1 MLIYVNT
8 NLDKNL
14 LKIDKKVLNFNIA
27 SGMIEKIKENNR
39 KVSPEWRNDMRKETV
54 AVITKYLLDIM
65 FFAGIAVTVTL
76 PWLVKLVTA
85 YFHFEDFEGRY
96 VEIVSIYFVL
106 GILAVLI
113 LGELRK
119 MFRTV
124 LKNDCFVRENVVSLQ
139 RMGTYSFIIAAVCLL
154 RSVLYTTAAML
165 VLVLVFVIA
174 GLFSK
179 VLAFVFDEAVDYKI
193 ENDLT
198 I

>member
-1 MLIYVNT
+1 M
-8 NLDKNL
+8 K
-14 LKIDKKVLNFNIA
+14 
-27 SGMIEKIKENNR
+27 
-39 KVSPEWRNDMRKETV
+39 KETV
-54 AVITKYLLDIM
+54 AVFTKYLLDIM
-65 FFAGIAVTVTL
+65 FFAGIVVTVSL

-85 YFHFEDFEGRY
+85 YFDFEDFEDRY

-124 LKNDCFVRENVVSLQ
+124 LGNDCFVRENVVSLQ

-154 RSVLYTTAAML
+154 RAVLYTTAAML

-179 VLAFVFDEAVDYKI
+179 VLAFVFDKAVDYKL

>member
-1 MLIYVNT
+1 MKSFERSIV
-8 NLDKNL
+8 
-14 LKIDKKVLNFNIA
+14 I
-27 SGMIEKIKENNR
+27 GMK
-39 KVSPEWRNDMRKETV
+39 KETV
-54 AVITKYLLDIM
+54 AVITKYLLDFM
-65 FFAGIAVTVTL
+65 FFVGIIVTITL
-76 PWLVKLVTA
+76 PWSVRLVADFV
-85 YFHFEDFEGRY
+85 HFEDFDDRY
-96 VEIVSIYFVL
+96 MEVVSIYFVL

-154 RSVLYTTAAML
+154 RLFLYTTVAVL

-179 VLAFVFDEAVDYKI
+179 VLAFVFDKAVDYKL

>member
-1 MLIYVNT
+1 M
-8 NLDKNL
+8 K
-14 LKIDKKVLNFNIA
+14 
-27 SGMIEKIKENNR
+27 
-39 KVSPEWRNDMRKETV
+39 KETV
-54 AVITKYLLDIM
+54 AVITKYLVDIM
-65 FFAGIAVTVTL
+65 YFMGMIVTVTL
-76 PWLVKLVTA
+76 PWSVKMITEF
-85 YFHFEDFEGRY
+85 FHFEDFEDRY
-96 VEIVSIYFVL
+96 MEVVSIYFVL

-124 LKNDCFVRENVVSLQ
+124 LKNDCFVRDNVVSLQ

-154 RSVLYTTAAML
+154 RLVMYATIAML
-165 VLVLVFVIA
+165 TLVLVFVIA

-179 VLAFVFDEAVDYKI
+179 VLAFVFDKAVDYKL